1 MPDWLPFVLL
11 VLSGSGLAVL
21 ALVEAHRVTKHEWS
35 EEREATRRL
44 RLIQGEGADVHPFR
58 RTG

>member
-1 MPDWLPFVLL
+1 MSWLPFALL
-11 VLSGSGLAVL
+11 WLASL
-21 ALVEAHRVTKHEWS
+21 LGACLLFHWMARADKEWS

-58 RTG
+58 RGA